1 MEFINIF
8 KRMDGIE
15 ETDGG
20 GGGGGGGGSGGESFY
35 LTDLS

>member
-20 GGGGGGGGSGGESFY
+20 GGGGGGGISYISNITGSTTS
-35 LTDLS
+35 

>member
-20 GGGGGGGGSGGESFY
+20 GGGGGGGGGE
-35 LTDLS
+35 